1 MSRDWKLTAEQL
13 QKSLLV
19 RKAIISPL
27 IGAKPEEEHETGKRL
42 NQDELKR
49 LLKIV
54 RFTRHRERNRLIVLF
69 SFLAG
74 LRACEI
80 AQLKIKDV
88 ISEIGE
94 VKDTIYLK
102 SFQTKGNSDQQVI
115 VSETLRREIGQYI
128 NKHQYLLSNREG
140 YLLRSQKTREGF
152 SSQTIQN
159 LFRFLYQ
166 EAHIE
171 NASSHS
177 GRRSFITN
185 LSEKGV
191 SVRVIQELARH
202 SSMVTTQRYIDVSVD
217 KLKNAVELVG
227 I

>member
-1 MSRDWKLTAEQL
+1 MKQAKVLT
-13 QKSLLV
+13 
-19 RKAIISPL
+19 
-27 IGAKPEEEHETGKRL
+27 PE
-42 NQDELKR
+42 ELKR

-54 RFTRHRERNRLIVLF
+54 TFTRHKDRNRLVVLF

-74 LRACEI
+74 LRACEL
-80 AQLKIKDV
+80 AQLRVKDV
-88 ISEIGE
+88 LSVQTDIVEI
-94 VKDTIYLK
+94 KDTIYLQNW
-102 SFQTKGNSDQQVI
+102 QTKGSQAQQV
-115 VSETLRREIGQYI
+115 VVNEQLRKEIGQYVE
-128 NKHQYLLSNREG
+128 KHSYLLEDTKSK
-140 YLLRSQKTREGF
+140 LFRSQKRNGF

-159 LFRFLYQ
+159 LLKFLYR
-166 EAHIE
+166 EANIE

-217 KLKNAVELVG
+217 KLKNAVDLVG
-227 I
+227 F

>member
-1 MSRDWKLTAEQL
+1 MKQAKVLT
-13 QKSLLV
+13 
-19 RKAIISPL
+19 
-27 IGAKPEEEHETGKRL
+27 PE
-42 NQDELKR
+42 ELKR

-54 RFTRHRERNRLIVLF
+54 TFTRHKDRNRLIVLF

-74 LRACEI
+74 LRACEL
-80 AQLKIKDV
+80 AQLRVKDV
-88 ISEIGE
+88 LSVQTDIVEI
-94 VKDTIYLK
+94 KDTIYLQNW
-102 SFQTKGNSDQQVI
+102 QTKGSQAQQV
-115 VSETLRREIGQYI
+115 VVNEQLRREIGQYVDRYS
-128 NKHQYLLSNREG
+128 YLLEDTG
-140 YLLRSQKTREGF
+140 GKLFRSQKRKGF

-159 LFRFLYQ
+159 LFKFLYR
-166 EAHIE
+166 EANIE

-217 KLKNAVELVG
+217 KLKNAVDLVG
-227 I
+227 V

>member
-1 MSRDWKLTAEQL
+1 M
-13 QKSLLV
+13 
-19 RKAIISPL
+19 
-27 IGAKPEEEHETGKRL
+27 
-42 NQDELKR
+42 
-49 LLKIV
+49 LKIV
-54 RFTRHRERNRLIVLF
+54 KFTRHEDRNRLIVLL

-74 LRACEI
+74 LRAKEI
-80 AQLKIKDV
+80 AALRIKDV
-88 ISEIGE
+88 ISEAGE

-102 SFQTKGNSDQQVI
+102 SFQTKGKSDQQVV
-115 VSETLRREIGQYI
+115 VSDALRKEIGQYI
-128 NKHQYLLSNREG
+128 KNHPYLLNYREG
-140 YLLRSQKTREGF
+140 HLLRSQKTRQGF

-159 LFRFLYQ
+159 LFRYLYQ

>member
-1 MSRDWKLTAEQL
+1 MKQ
-13 QKSLLV
+13 
-19 RKAIISPL
+19 
-27 IGAKPEEEHETGKRL
+27 AKVL
-42 NQDELKR
+42 NQEELKR

-54 RFTRHRERNRLIVLF
+54 KLTRYQERNRLVVLL

-74 LRACEI
+74 LRAKEI
-80 AQLKIKDV
+80 AALKIKDV
-88 ISEIGE
+88 ISEAGE

-102 SFQTKGNSDQQVI
+102 SFQTKGKSDQQVV
-115 VSETLRREIGQYI
+115 VSETLRKEIGQYI
-128 NKHQYLLSNREG
+128 SKNPHLLNNRDG
-140 YLLRSQKTREGF
+140 NLLRSQKTRQGF

-159 LFRFLYQ
+159 LFRFLFQ
-166 EAHIE
+166 EANIE

-227 I
+227 L

>member
-1 MSRDWKLTAEQL
+1 MKQ
-13 QKSLLV
+13 
-19 RKAIISPL
+19 
-27 IGAKPEEEHETGKRL
+27 AKVL
-42 NQDELKR
+42 DQDELKR

-54 RFTRHRERNRLIVLF
+54 KFTRHQERNRLIVLL

-80 AQLKIKDV
+80 AQLRVKDV
-88 ISEIGE
+88 LSVTTDI
-94 VKDTIYLK
+94 KDTIYLK
-102 SFQTKGNSDQQVI
+102 SHQTKGSSDQQVV
-115 VSETLRREIGQYI
+115 VSELLQKEIGQYI
-128 NKHQYLLSNREG
+128 NKHPRLLKDREG
-140 YLLRSQKTREGF
+140 YLLRSQKTRNGF

-159 LFRFLYQ
+159 LFRFLYI
-166 EAHIE
+166 EANIE

>member
-1 MSRDWKLTAEQL
+1 MKQ
-13 QKSLLV
+13 
-19 RKAIISPL
+19 
-27 IGAKPEEEHETGKRL
+27 AKVL
-42 NQDELKR
+42 DQDELKR

-54 RFTRHRERNRLIVLF
+54 RFTRHKERNRLIVLL
-69 SFLAG
+69 SFGAG

-80 AQLKIKDV
+80 AQLKVKDV
-88 ISEIGE
+88 LSVQTDIVE

-115 VSETLRREIGQYI
+115 VSEALRKEIGQYFSK
-128 NKHQYLLSNREG
+128 NRYLLNNREG
-140 YLLRSQKTREGF
+140 HLLRSQKTRQGF

-159 LFRFLYQ
+159 LFRFLFQ
-166 EAHIE
+166 EANIE

-202 SSMVTTQRYIDVSVD
+202 SSMVTTQRYIDVSID

>member
-1 MSRDWKLTAEQL
+1 MKQAKVLTQE
-13 QKSLLV
+13 
-19 RKAIISPL
+19 
-27 IGAKPEEEHETGKRL
+27 
-42 NQDELKR
+42 ELKR

-54 RFTRHRERNRLIVLF
+54 TFTRHKDRNRLVVLF

-80 AQLKIKDV
+80 AQLRVKDV
-88 ISEIGE
+88 LSVQTDKVE
-94 VKDTIYLK
+94 VKDTIYLQNW
-102 SFQTKGNSDQQVI
+102 QTKGSQAQQV
-115 VSETLRREIGQYI
+115 VVNEQLRNEIIKYVD
-128 NKHQYLLSNREG
+128 KRPLLLEDMDG
-140 YLLRSQKTREGF
+140 ALIRSQKRRGF

-159 LFRFLYQ
+159 LFRTLYRD
-166 EAHIE
+166 ANIE

-202 SSMVTTQRYIDVSVD
+202 SSMTTTQRYIDVSVD
-217 KLKNAVELVG
+217 KLKFAADLVVL
-227 I
+227 

>member
-1 MSRDWKLTAEQL
+1 MKQAKVLT
-13 QKSLLV
+13 
-19 RKAIISPL
+19 
-27 IGAKPEEEHETGKRL
+27 
-42 NQDELKR
+42 QDELKR

-54 RFTRHRERNRLIVLF
+54 TFTKHKDRNRLIVLF

-80 AQLKIKDV
+80 AQLRVKDV
-88 ISEIGE
+88 LSVQSDKVV
-94 VKDTIYLK
+94 VKDTIFLQK
-102 SFQTKGNSDQQVI
+102 WQTKGKHAQQVVVNEQLRKEI
-115 VSETLRREIGQYI
+115 ALYVS
-128 NKHQYLLSNREG
+128 KKPHLLHDTEG
-140 YLLRSQKTREGF
+140 KFFRSQKREGF

-159 LFRFLYQ
+159 LFRSLYRD
-166 EAHIE
+166 ANIE

-217 KLKNAVELVG
+217 KLRKAIDLVTL
-227 I
+227 

>member
-1 MSRDWKLTAEQL
+1 MKQAKVLT
-13 QKSLLV
+13 
-19 RKAIISPL
+19 
-27 IGAKPEEEHETGKRL
+27 PE
-42 NQDELKR
+42 ELKR

-54 RFTRHRERNRLIVLF
+54 TFTRHKDRNRLVVLF

-74 LRACEI
+74 LRACEL
-80 AQLKIKDV
+80 AQLRVKDV
-88 ISEIGE
+88 MSVQADIVEI
-94 VKDTIYLK
+94 KDTIYLQNW
-102 SFQTKGNSDQQVI
+102 QTKGSQAQQV
-115 VSETLRREIGQYI
+115 VVNEQLRKEIALYVE
-128 NKHQYLLSNREG
+128 KHPYLLEDTEG
-140 YLLRSQKTREGF
+140 KLFRSQKRNGF

-159 LFRFLYQ
+159 LFKFLYR
-166 EAHIE
+166 EANIE

-217 KLKNAVELVG
+217 KLRNAVDLVG
-227 I
+227 V